1 MQRLSFECETKL
13 IILSI
18 FWGSDLNH
26 HNLNTNHLLCVLP
39 GDRLSSL
46 GDGSLSIVDGRF
58 PPTIIP
64 VYSTPYIQIK
74 PMKGKHQ
81 KDIVENNKMFK

>member
-1 MQRLSFECETKL
+1 M
-13 IILSI
+13 
-18 FWGSDLNH
+18 
-26 HNLNTNHLLCVLP
+26 LP

-64 VYSTPYIQIK
+64 VYSIPYIQIK
-74 PMKGKHQ
+74 PMKEKHQ
-81 KDIVENNKMFK
+81 KVIVEKNKLFK